1 MKDDTTPATK
11 ADIHRLDTNIQRM
24 DTQIQSMDTRIQSMD
39 ARIESMDAEI
49 HRMNGDIRE
58 VKGEMR
64 EMAKG
69 LHAAIDQ
76 VLTVLVN
83 VDKRLT
89 GSVENHERRIT
100 RLEARVGIGA

>member
-1 MKDDTTPATK
+1 MKDDSTPATK
-11 ADIHRLDTNIQRM
+11 ADINRLDGNIQRLE
-24 DTQIQSMDTRIQSMD
+24 T
-39 ARIESMDAEI
+39 
-49 HRMNGDIRE
+49 
-58 VKGEMR
+58 EMR

-76 VLTVLVN
+76 VLAVLVN

-89 GSVENHERRIT
+89 DSVENHERRIT